1 MTSDSR
7 HHLRWFCEGQW
18 GSPPCSHSLL
28 KFIVLRKREKYKVVF
43 WFSPL
48 ILDSSLLWRSVTWKH
63 RNTFKWITEE
73 GQYRNQPASSHSR
86 GCIYPWP
93 SEPSQAEA
101 GTCSSGAGA
110 DCGCVSGSAERRH
123 RFPGRWWPCF
133 CLSVSP
139 MSLMI
144 TQLNLCRIPWHT
156 SLLFFTGALILPY
169 LLSASFFGKRGD
181 SAWQL
186 WLRRDSLL

>member
-1 MTSDSR
+1 MF
-7 HHLRWFCEGQW
+7 WF
-18 GSPPCSHSLL
+18 
-28 KFIVLRKREKYKVVF
+28 
-43 WFSPL
+43 FSPL

-101 GTCSSGAGA
+101 CTCSSGAGPN
-110 DCGCVSGSAERRH
+110 CGCVSGSAERRH
-123 RFPGRWWPCF
+123 RFPGRWWLCF

-156 SLLFFTGALILPY
+156 SFLFFTGALILPY

-186 WLRRDSLL
+186 WLRVGTVFCSGNCVFCSQLIAIYCAKRPPMREGVWFGVCSSEVCWT